1 LALFEEMSMR
11 QQLPQTRRPQRKRA
25 VHGAGTILAAIV
37 VSTFALSGAT
47 GISRSAAQE
56 AATEAAYIEAV
67 NGRVVGFSG
76 GKPVLLEAL
85 DTLSERTRLDL
96 QINSEVR
103 ICHLRTNRLLTLRGP
118 ARALISADGVVAENG
133 QAIAASTT
141 TCAEPIVSK
150 HQGGLVSR
158 GVASKQ

>member
-1 LALFEEMSMR
+1 
-11 QQLPQTRRPQRKRA
+11 
-25 VHGAGTILAAIV
+25 
-37 VSTFALSGAT
+37 
-47 GISRSAAQE
+47 
-56 AATEAAYIEAV
+56 
-67 NGRVVGFSG
+67 
-76 GKPVLLEAL
+76 LEAL
-85 DTLSERTRLDL
+85 DTVSERTRLDL

-103 ICHLRTNRLLTLRGP
+103 ICHLRTHRLLTLRGP

-158 GVASKQ
+158 GVAAKQ

>member
-1 LALFEEMSMR
+1 MR
-11 QQLPQTRRPQRKRA
+11 QKLPRTRRPRRKRA
-25 VHGAGTILAAIV
+25 VHGAGAILAAIL
-37 VSTFALSGAT
+37 VSTFALGGAT
-47 GISRSAAQE
+47 GISESAAQE
-56 AATEAAYIEAV
+56 AATEVAYIEAV
-67 NGRVVGFSG
+67 NGRVVGLSG

-103 ICHLRTNRLLTLRGP
+103 ICHLRTHRLLTLRGP
-118 ARALISADGVVAENG
+118 ARALISADGVAAENG
-133 QAIAASTT
+133 QAIEASTT

>member
-1 LALFEEMSMR
+1 MR
-11 QQLPQTRRPQRKRA
+11 QKLPRTRRPQRERG
-25 VHGAGTILAAIV
+25 VHGAGAILAAIV
-37 VSTFALSGAT
+37 VSTFALGGAT

-67 NGRVVGFSG
+67 SGRVVGFSG

-103 ICHLRTNRLLTLRGP
+103 ICHLRTHRLLTLRGP

-158 GVASKQ
+158 GVAAKQ

>member
-1 LALFEEMSMR
+1 MR
-11 QQLPQTRRPQRKRA
+11 QKLPRTRRPRRKSA
-25 VHGAGTILAAIV
+25 AHGAGTILAAMV
-37 VSTFALSGAT
+37 VSAFALGGAT
-47 GISRSAAQE
+47 GISESAAQE
-56 AATEAAYIEAV
+56 AATEVAYIEAV
-67 NGRVVGFSG
+67 NGRVVGLSG

-103 ICHLRTNRLLTLRGP
+103 ICHLRTHRLLTLRGP
-118 ARALISADGVVAENG
+118 ARALISADGVAAENG
-133 QAIAASTT
+133 QAIEASTT